1 MNKTEFIT
9 NYIFS
14 LFQQNEDE
22 EFYVILCL
30 DNLLELLRFGYR
42 HRLTK
47 LERVERRFHL
57 IAEKYFGKIPFLRL
71 DIRLET
77 WYSFFF
83 RHKRIFIVIV

>member
-22 EFYVILCL
+22 DMPEFYVILCL

-77 WYSFFF
+77 W
-83 RHKRIFIVIV
+83 